1 MHKGRL
7 YLVVA
12 ALVSNVVLKRLK
24 NVEAAKVQLDAKAG
38 RFALDAHDESQR
50 AGREAVRK
58 RQPRKPARKNQPTRL
73 SIRTLVRC
81 GRPCP
86 L

>member
-24 NVEAAKVQLDAKAG
+24 NVEAAKVQLDTKAG

-58 RQPRKPARKNQPTRL
+58 RQPRKPARKTTQQD
-73 SIRTLVRC
+73 
-81 GRPCP
+81 
-86 L
+86 